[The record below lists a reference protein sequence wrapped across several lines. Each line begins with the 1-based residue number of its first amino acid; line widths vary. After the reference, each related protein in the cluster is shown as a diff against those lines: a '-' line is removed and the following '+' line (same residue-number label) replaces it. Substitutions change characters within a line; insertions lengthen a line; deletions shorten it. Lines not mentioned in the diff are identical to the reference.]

1 MAVAFGMRSDG
12 TLGDAKRVM
21 KIGVRAWFGRWFGL
35 WMGLVMGFGI
45 GGWVER
51 VSAHSDMEEL
61 LDEANARL
69 SEDPK
74 KAAHYLYRGDL
85 YRVAGEWKKAAR
97 DFEKAR
103 RLDPGLDRY
112 WYCRGRLWH
121 EAGSS
126 GLAVEDLSRYL
137 RAQPGDAQ
145 ALLVRARAYRVLR
158 RNVAS
163 MADYGAAITAF
174 ARPGPELFLEFA
186 EVCEAHGDRARA
198 VGVMELG
205 LRRIG
210 PAITLELR
218 LVELLRKQ
226 GDHRRALGVVEAMI
240 KQAPGDVEL
249 EKMRAEVSLALRRAV
264 GDGEAGRARSRP

>member
-1 MAVAFGMRSDG
+1 
-12 TLGDAKRVM
+12 M
-21 KIGVRAWFGRWFGL
+21 KMGVRAWLGRWFGL
-35 WMGLVMGFGI
+35 FMGFVLAFGI
-45 GGWVER
+45 GGGGWVER
-51 VSAHSDMEEL
+51 ARAHSDMEEL
-61 LDEANARL
+61 LDEANSRL
-69 SEDPK
+69 SDDPK
-74 KAAHYLYRGDL
+74 KAEHFLYRGDL
-85 YRVAGEWKKAAR
+85 YRIAGEWKKAAR

-103 RLDPGLDRY
+103 RLDPGLNRY

-137 RAQPGDAQ
+137 RLQPGDAQ

-163 MADYGAAITAF
+163 MADYGAAITAL
-174 ARPGPELFLEFA
+174 ARPGPEVFLEFA

-226 GDHRRALGVVEAMI
+226 GDHRRAFGVVEAMI
-240 KQAPGDVEL
+240 KQAPGDLEL
-249 EKMRAEVSLALRRAV
+249 ERMRAELGVALRQGA
-264 GDGEAGRARSRP
+264 GDVEAGRARPRP